1 MDAKKILVPTDFSD
15 CSAEALEYATALAR
29 ESGGTL
35 LIVHAAEPLVPFG
48 GDEMYYGLL
57 EADYH
62 EIQRLLNELQPTDP
76 AVTFQ
81 RRLLRGNTE
90 AAKKIVNY
98 AKAENVDL
106 IVMGTHGRTGL
117 KRLLL
122 GSVAE
127 AVVRHAPCPVTLV
140 KQGSAKHA
148 TV

>member
-1 MDAKKILVPTDFSD
+1 M
-15 CSAEALEYATALAR
+15 
-29 ESGGTL
+29 
-35 LIVHAAEPLVPFG
+35 LIVHAEEPLVPFG

-62 EIQRLLNELQPTDP
+62 EIQRMLDEVKPTDP

-81 RRLLRGNTE
+81 RRLLRGNE
-90 AAKKIVNY
+90 AAAKKLVNY
-98 AKAENVDL
+98 AREENVDL

-127 AVVRHAPCPVTLV
+127 AVVRHAPCPVLLV